1 MLLCRFN
8 QQPEVKIN
16 KWDAS
21 ALKNS
26 LDDSVKDVLIGQ
38 YKYTENFSVID
49 GRLMICTLA
58 VGLAGFALGWDYFYP
73 FPKSRPVL
81 IVCVLGYFI
90 LMGIL
95 TLYSK
100 YIEKGIFCIAKE
112 RARGGLGP
120 DIVWKGS
127 SSLKSVL
134 TNCDARFKEYKFSGI
149 VKGLDKARASELFIG
164 CDGVVD
170 AKRIGNSA
178 SVKVS
183 FQDAIALSNAHR

>member
-1 MLLCRFN
+1 MAEKK
-8 QQPEVKIN
+8 QPEVKIN

-127 SSLKSVL
+127 SSLKRFDDKYSL
-134 TNCDARFKEYKFSGI
+134 TISRND
-149 VKGLDKARASELFIG
+149 SE
-164 CDGVVD
+164 VTRV
-170 AKRIGNSA
+170 A
-178 SVKVS
+178 SVGNFFDSKGVLVKSAILEQVS
-183 FQDAIALSNAHR
+183 TMHMELEKRNQ